1 MAQVALD
8 MLRLSLD
15 AFVAQDSRLA
25 REVCGQDD
33 IVDALNREIID
44 ELLHDDE
51 ALARPGRAGAAVVLG
66 VAPRRA
72 RGRSCH
78 EHRRRRR
85 LSRRGRNHPSPGR
98 VLETISRMSKQTI
111 LIIEDERA
119 LVEVLTYNLRKEGF
133 EVHSATDGQD
143 GLRRA
148 QTTLPDLIMLDLML
162 PVIEGL
168 EVCRVLK
175 SGARTRDIP
184 LLMLTARSEEVD
196 EIVGFQMGADDY
208 VTKPFKIKPLIQ
220 RIKALLRRKKTA
232 ATEGDVVA
240 AGGIE
245 IDRAQHRATV
255 RGEEL
260 NLTPTEFRLLWV
272 LVRQPGRAFSRH
284 ELMEAAMGDDALVLE
299 RTIDVHVKSLR
310 QKLGSRA
317 DQIETVRGVGYRF
330 RE

>member
-1 MAQVALD
+1 M
-8 MLRLSLD
+8 
-15 AFVAQDSRLA
+15 
-25 REVCGQDD
+25 G
-33 IVDALNREIID
+33 
-44 ELLHDDE
+44 
-51 ALARPGRAGAAVVLG
+51 
-66 VAPRRA
+66 
-72 RGRSCH
+72 
-78 EHRRRRR
+78 
-85 LSRRGRNHPSPGR
+85 
-98 VLETISRMSKQTI
+98 KQTI

-133 EVHSATDGQD
+133 EVLSATDGQD

-148 QTTLPDLIMLDLML
+148 QTNLPDLILLDLML

-184 LLMLTARSEEVD
+184 LLILTARSEEID
-196 EIVGFQMGADDY
+196 EVVGFQMGADDY

-220 RIKALLRRKKTA
+220 RIKALLRRKKNA
-232 ATEGDVVA
+232 SSEGEIVA

-245 IDRAQHRATV
+245 INRTQHRASV
-255 RGEEL
+255 DGLEL
-260 NLTPTEFRLLWV
+260 SLTPTEFRLLWG

-284 ELMEAAMGDDALVLE
+284 ELMESAMGDDALVLE

-310 QKLGSRA
+310 QKLSNRA
-317 DQIETVRGVGYRF
+317 EQIETVRGVGYRF

>member
-1 MAQVALD
+1 
-8 MLRLSLD
+8 
-15 AFVAQDSRLA
+15 
-25 REVCGQDD
+25 
-33 IVDALNREIID
+33 
-44 ELLHDDE
+44 
-51 ALARPGRAGAAVVLG
+51 
-66 VAPRRA
+66 
-72 RGRSCH
+72 
-78 EHRRRRR
+78 
-85 LSRRGRNHPSPGR
+85 
-98 VLETISRMSKQTI
+98 MSKQTI

-133 EVHSATDGQD
+133 DVHSATDGQD

-148 QTTLPDLIMLDLML
+148 QTTLPDLIVLDLML

-175 SGARTRDIP
+175 SGVRTRDIP

-232 ATEGDVVA
+232 STEGDVVS

-245 IDRAQHRATV
+245 IDRAQHRAICD
-255 RGEEL
+255 GGEL
-260 NLTPTEFRLLWV
+260 NLTPTEFRLLWA

-284 ELMEAAMGDDALVLE
+284 ELMETAMGDDALVLE

-317 DQIETVRGVGYRF
+317 EQIETVRGVGYRF
-330 RE
+330 RV